1 MFSRATDYIVR
12 CFELPVEEGL
22 FRRTVEVCRVLIGV
36 GMMHRYLDIGG
47 FVVAA
52 PHPGLAERDVLVATL
67 VSAAVTFGLLTPV
80 ALLGLLYFTLYTPFG
95 FTIGHQ
101 VVTLIAWMLLFAGAG
116 RRWSVDAWLLR
127 LPNLSKFFRTL
138 YVLEV
143 PFSPRSFGLMRLI
156 GLWLFWTISFGAM
169 AFHFKDELWLEGN
182 VLQILLATPYLTDYA
197 AAAGAFRD
205 SSPAFYGLLGTAA
218 IVVQG
223 TFELFAWPLCLL
235 RWGRVFVAAQWLA
248 FIVVR
253 GIFMNLGYLAY
264 EELVLWLFLFT
275 LKPWTVW
282 NHRVLLRPAEQP
294 AEEVLRPG
302 FRGMVLRLFVG
313 AAIVVSSY
321 FTVANTA
328 RVNMPQGTVA
338 LPFPSKTVLRL
349 FSQWP
354 VDVFNKAD
362 MSMGA
367 QQLVIVETDNEGSP
381 LRVVPFL
388 DHRGGRLSYLRN
400 DFMYFGMS
408 LPWQRFTREQQL
420 QTGPGLA
427 FRVGLVDAAL
437 QPGDGTRHYAALLFT
452 QEIEPFSG
460 YHRWSSSKFRGGFRF
475 EVADEYLK
483 SRKPPTLPAYDLPP
497 GHATQ
502 GERLARTWEYV
513 KDLDVGALPAVQP
526 QP

>member
-12 CFELPVEEGL
+12 CFELPAEESL
-22 FRRTVEVCRVLIGV
+22 FRRTVEVCRVLIGL

-52 PHPGLAERDVLVATL
+52 PHPGLAERDVLLATL
-67 VSAAVTFGLLTPV
+67 VSAAVTLGLLTPL

-95 FTIGHQ
+95 FTLGHQ
-101 VVTLIAWMLLFAGAG
+101 VVTLVAWMLLFSGAG
-116 RRWSVDAWLLR
+116 RRWSIDASLLR
-127 LPNLSKFFRTL
+127 LPNLSKLFRAL

-143 PFSPRSFGLMRLI
+143 PFSQRSFGLLRLVGI
-156 GLWLFWTISFGAM
+156 WLFWTISFGAM

-197 AAAGAFRD
+197 AAVGAFRD
-205 SSPAFYGLLGTAA
+205 ASPAFYGVLGTMA

-223 TFELFAWPLCLL
+223 IFELFAWPLCLL
-235 RWGRVFVAAQWLA
+235 RWGRIFVAAQWLA
-248 FIVVR
+248 FIVIR
-253 GIFMNLGYLAY
+253 GVFMNLGYLAY
-264 EELVLWLFLFT
+264 DELVLWLFLFT
-275 LKPWTVW
+275 LNPWLVW
-282 NHRVLLRPAEQP
+282 NHRVALRPVQQP
-294 AEEVLRPG
+294 SGEPTRPGVRGVVLRG
-302 FRGMVLRLFVG
+302 FVA

-328 RVNMPQGTVA
+328 RINLPPGTA
-338 LPFPSKTVLRL
+338 TLPFPSKTVLRL

-367 QQLVIVETDNEGSP
+367 QQLVIIETDDEGTP

-388 DHRGGRLSYLRN
+388 DHHGGRLSYLRN
-400 DFMYFGMS
+400 DFMYFAIS
-408 LPWQRFTREQQL
+408 LPWQRFPRERQL
-420 QTGPGLA
+420 RTGPGLA

-437 QPGDGTRHYAALLFT
+437 QPGDGPRHYAGLFFT

-460 YHRWSSSKFRGGFRF
+460 YHRWSSPTFRGGFRF
-475 EVADEYLK
+475 EVAEEFLK
-483 SRKPPTLPAYDLPP
+483 KRRPPTLPSYDLPP
-497 GHATQ
+497 GHVTQ
-502 GERLARTWEYV
+502 GERLASTWDQV
-513 KDLDVGALPAVQP
+513 KNLDVGALPSVESP
-526 QP
+526 P